1 MALRL
6 HQRCS
11 RAWAGLGTK
20 MVARVSGTGR
30 VVTASQ
36 IRDNSIAKQTMLLR
50 SSLVEKIV
58 ECAKAMSL
66 ANKLIQ
72 ERGTVGPKT

>member
-1 MALRL
+1 
-6 HQRCS
+6 
-11 RAWAGLGTK
+11 

-58 ECAKAMSL
+58 ECAGQGDVSSDTNSYKKGARL
-66 ANKLIQ
+66 ALRLRQ
-72 ERGTVGPKT
+72 GMRMG